1 MLQLTAIAPFK
12 KNVEEIRVLIYIAL
26 VHVRTFS
33 THSLM
38 VTRECKPVGNEIFPG
53 SCFTAKK
60 NFSVI
65 SKSYRSLIILILLTA
80 LTTKTSKRIKNALN
94 LILYIGGRGI
104 NR

>member
-38 VTRECKPVGNEIFPG
+38 VNRECKPVGNEIFPG

-60 NFSVI
+60 NFPLFLKATV
-65 SKSYRSLIILILLTA
+65 R
-80 LTTKTSKRIKNALN
+80 
-94 LILYIGGRGI
+94 
-104 NR
+104 